1 MTSASSPPRVSL
13 LYRPALSLRWYS
25 RAGAENLRLEL
36 SHFLA
41 ELDRLR
47 EREGDVT
54 AAGGRIE
61 AEVRGEAACLARS
74 KLREVA
80 QAHVGGGVVSGML
93 ITPFQARSAR

>member
-25 RAGAENLRLEL
+25 RRAENLRLEL

-80 QAHVGGGVVSGML
+80 QAHVGGWRCFRHAHNAIPG
-93 ITPFQARSAR
+93 